1 MAGACID
8 ALLYNMKG
16 AVYPTASASIRLSH
30 VTPPALVPA
39 LPDLLIQHYA
49 VHTRLEQREHQ
60 ARLALQ
66 APQSI

>member
-16 AVYPTASASIRLSH
+16 AIYPTASAALDFSH
-30 VTPPALVPA
+30 VTPSALVPS
-39 LPDLLIQHYA
+39 LPNLLIQHYA
-49 VHTRLEQREHQ
+49 VHACFEQREHQ

-66 APQSI
+66 AP